1 MPIPSNG
8 QEFVKPQSGGTGGWM
23 AKLFGGIADDRRA
36 RQMAQIQFDLHQA
49 RAGVDTEH
57 QAIRVKTR
65 VAAETAGKDYLGE
78 QQQKRAHGSFDF
90 YTKDRGI
97 DVADISRIS
106 PQGIDFQKKG
116 LENRKPSAT
125 AVDEN
130 ATAETPGTNPTRGG
144 TKGNKPSA
152 PRKKQATIK
161 DTEAALSLAGSKKK
175 LGKKQTL
182 SNTYQINGKT
192 VTEQPGTAPRL
203 GLDTEAGANISTNF
217 AAKLGRQ
224 SAADNIN
231 GGGDGGGNGGV
242 TPPKTRKPSTPK
254 ADA

>member
-49 RAGVDTEH
+49 KAGVDTEH
-57 QAIRVKTR
+57 QGIRVKTR

-78 QQQKRAHGSFDF
+78 QTQKRAHGSFDF
-90 YTKDRGI
+90 YTKERGI
-97 DVADISRIS
+97 KVDDISRIT

-116 LENRKPSAT
+116 LENRRGSAT
-125 AVDEN
+125 EVDEN
-130 ATAETPGTNPTRGG
+130 ATTTTAGTNPTKGG
-144 TKGNKPSA
+144 TKGNKSGA
-152 PRKKQATIK
+152 PRKKNATVK
-161 DTEAALSLAGSKKK
+161 DVESALSLAGSKKK

-203 GLDTEAGANISTNF
+203 GIDAEAGTGISTNF

-224 SAADNIN
+224 SAADNVN

-242 TPPKTRKPSTPK
+242 TPPKTNKPRTPK
-254 ADA
+254 AGA

>member
-1 MPIPSNG
+1 
-8 QEFVKPQSGGTGGWM
+8 M

-49 RAGVDTEH
+49 KAGVDTEH
-57 QAIRVKTR
+57 QGMRVKNR

-78 QQQKRAHGSFDF
+78 QTQKRAHGSFDF
-90 YTKDRGI
+90 YTKERGI
-97 DVADISRIS
+97 KVDDISRITQ
-106 PQGIDFQKKG
+106 QGIDFQKKG
-116 LENRKPSAT
+116 LENRNLSAT
-125 AVDEN
+125 KVDEN
-130 ATAETPGTNPTRGG
+130 ATTPDAGTNPTKGG
-144 TKGNKPSA
+144 TKGNKSGA
-152 PRKKQATIK
+152 PRKRQASIK
-161 DTEAALSLAGSKKK
+161 DVESAVSLAGSKKK

-203 GLDTEAGANISTNF
+203 GIDAEAGTGISTNF

-224 SAADNIN
+224 SAADNVN

-242 TPPKTRKPSTPK
+242 TPPKTNKPRTPK
-254 ADA
+254 AGA

>member
-78 QQQKRAHGSFDF
+78 QTQKRAHGSFDF

-97 DVADISRIS
+97 DVADIARIS

-116 LENRKPSAT
+116 LENRQGSAT
-125 AVDEN
+125 KVDEN
-130 ATAETPGTNPTRGG
+130 ATAGTNPTKGG

-152 PRKKQATIK
+152 PRKRQATIK
-161 DTEAALSLAGSKKK
+161 DTESALSLAGSKKK

-182 SNTYQINGKT
+182 NNTYQINGKT

-203 GLDTEAGANISTNF
+203 GLDTEAGAHISTNF

-224 SAADNIN
+224 SAANNIN
-231 GGGDGGGNGGV
+231 NGGDGDGNGGV
-242 TPPKTRKPSTPK
+242 TPPKTNKPRTPK
-254 ADA
+254 AGA